1 MAFLDLFRGRS
12 QPRKTEAP
20 VARARFEAA
29 EQGDDY
35 KHWAGADAFAADAAL
50 SPAKRRTMRNRARH
64 ERVNNSY
71 LAGISAT
78 LASDLIGTGPRLQLD
93 IGDTEAGRQV
103 ERAFYDW
110 GTLID
115 LPAKLRTMRE
125 ALVVDGEAFALMT
138 NNPRLPGVQLDLRLI
153 EAEMVATPTEM
164 MRQTITPEGNTVDG
178 LEFDAT
184 GNVIA
189 FQVLNFHPGSNFRI
203 NNLEFA
209 RVPAAAMIHWFRR
222 IRPGQNRGMPEVTPA
237 LRLFGQLRRYTE
249 AVIAAAETAADFAAF
264 IHSNSPAAEVDEVD
278 SFAELEIRK
287 RALVTLPEGWD
298 ISQLKAE
305 QPTSTY
311 KDFKREILGEIARC
325 LNIPFNVA
333 ALDSSSYNYASG
345 RMDHQVYGMN
355 QRVDRDHLERIC
367 LDRVFAAWVNE
378 ASLAGVI
385 PDGLPPFSEWNWAWV
400 WDGKDHV
407 DPGKEANAAETRLRT
422 LTTSLASEY
431 ARQGKRWDVELRQIA
446 AERQLMAEL
455 GLSMNPVAPAAAP
468 MPPED
473 VEAVR
478 AAASVRAI
486 VVHGP
491 PASGKSTFVQKNKG
505 PRDVVFDFD
514 RIMQA
519 LSGNDPHQKTK
530 PLIEYCLDIRD
541 LIIQKAKVANGIDKT
556 WVIVTRV
563 KDEFRRAMS
572 DLSPEY
578 VHMNTSLEECLKRV
592 DADPHRSAVA
602 EEMKKVIRD
611 YFAEQESAAATRW
624 HPALEEA
631 EA

>member
-1 MAFLDLFRGRS
+1 MDLFRGNTK
-12 QPRKTEAP
+12 PRKAEVP

-35 KHWAGADAFAADAAL
+35 KHWAGADAFSADAAL

-78 LASDLIGTGPRLQLD
+78 LAGDLIGTGPRLQLD
-93 IGDTEAGRQV
+93 IGEAEAARTV
-103 ERAFYDW
+103 ERAWYDW

-125 ALVVDGEAFALMT
+125 ALVVDGEAFGMMV

-153 EAEMVATPTEM
+153 EADMVATPTEL

-178 LEFDAT
+178 LEFDEV

-189 FQVLNFHPGSNFRI
+189 YQVLNFHPGSNFRI
-203 NNLEFA
+203 NNLMFS
-209 RVPAAAMIHWFRR
+209 RVPAAAMVHWFRR
-222 IRPGQNRGMPEVTPA
+222 IRPGQNRGLPEVAPA

-287 RALVTLPEGWD
+287 RSLVTLPEGWD

-311 KDFKREILGEIARC
+311 KDFKREILNEIARC
-325 LNIPFNVA
+325 MQIPFNVA

-345 RMDHQVYGMN
+345 RMDHQVYGMV
-355 QRVDRDHLERIC
+355 QRVDRDQIERIC
-367 LDRVFAAWVNE
+367 LDRVLSAWVNE
-378 ASLAGVI
+378 ASLVGMI

-446 AERQLMAEL
+446 TERALMAEL
-455 GLSMNPVAPAAAP
+455 GLNAAPAA
-468 MPPED
+468 D
-473 VEAVR
+473 
-478 AAASVRAI
+478 
-486 VVHGP
+486 GL
-491 PASGKSTFVQKNKG
+491 PAFQEV
-505 PRDVVFDFD
+505 
-514 RIMQA
+514 
-519 LSGNDPHQKTK
+519 
-530 PLIEYCLDIRD
+530 
-541 LIIQKAKVANGIDKT
+541 
-556 WVIVTRV
+556 
-563 KDEFRRAMS
+563 DE
-572 DLSPEY
+572 
-578 VHMNTSLEECLKRV
+578 
-592 DADPHRSAVA
+592 
-602 EEMKKVIRD
+602 
-611 YFAEQESAAATRW
+611 
-624 HPALEEA
+624 
-631 EA
+631 

>member
-1 MAFLDLFRGRS
+1 MAFLDLFRGNTK
-12 QPRKTEAP
+12 PRKAEVP

-35 KHWAGADAFAADAAL
+35 KHWSGADAFSADAAL

-78 LASDLIGTGPRLQLD
+78 LAGDLIGTGPRLQLD
-93 IGDTEAGRQV
+93 IGDAEAARTV
-103 ERAFYDW
+103 ERAWYDW

-125 ALVVDGEAFALMT
+125 ALVVDGEAFGMMV

-153 EAEMVATPTEM
+153 EADMVATPTEL

-178 LEFDAT
+178 LEFDEV
-184 GNVIA
+184 GNVLA
-189 FQVLNFHPGSNFRI
+189 YQVLNFHPGSNFRI
-203 NNLEFA
+203 NNLMFS
-209 RVPAAAMIHWFRR
+209 RVPAAAMVHWFRK
-222 IRPGQNRGMPEVTPA
+222 IRPGQNRGMPEVAPA

-287 RALVTLPEGWD
+287 RSLVTLPEGWD

-311 KDFKREILGEIARC
+311 KDFKREILNEIARC
-325 LNIPFNVA
+325 MQIPFNVA

-345 RMDHQVYGMN
+345 RMDHQVYGMV
-355 QRVDRDHLERIC
+355 QRVDRDQIERIC
-367 LDRVFAAWVNE
+367 LDRVLSAWVNE
-378 ASLAGVI
+378 ASLVGMI

-400 WDGKDHV
+400 WDGKEHV

-446 AERQLMAEL
+446 AERALMAEL
-455 GLSMNPVAPAAAP
+455 GLNAAPAA
-468 MPPED
+468 D
-473 VEAVR
+473 
-478 AAASVRAI
+478 
-486 VVHGP
+486 GL
-491 PASGKSTFVQKNKG
+491 PAFQEV
-505 PRDVVFDFD
+505 
-514 RIMQA
+514 
-519 LSGNDPHQKTK
+519 
-530 PLIEYCLDIRD
+530 
-541 LIIQKAKVANGIDKT
+541 
-556 WVIVTRV
+556 
-563 KDEFRRAMS
+563 DE
-572 DLSPEY
+572 
-578 VHMNTSLEECLKRV
+578 
-592 DADPHRSAVA
+592 
-602 EEMKKVIRD
+602 
-611 YFAEQESAAATRW
+611 
-624 HPALEEA
+624 
-631 EA
+631 

>member
-1 MAFLDLFRGRS
+1 MAFLDLFRGNTK
-12 QPRKTEAP
+12 PRKAEVP

-35 KHWAGADAFAADAAL
+35 KHWAGADAFSADAAL

-78 LASDLIGTGPRLQLD
+78 LAGDLIGTGPRLQLD
-93 IGDTEAGRQV
+93 IGEAEAARTV
-103 ERAFYDW
+103 ERAWYDW

-125 ALVVDGEAFALMT
+125 ALVVDGEAFGMMV

-153 EAEMVATPTEM
+153 EADMVATPTEL

-178 LEFDAT
+178 LEFDEV

-189 FQVLNFHPGSNFRI
+189 YQVLNFHPGSNFRI
-203 NNLEFA
+203 NNLMFS
-209 RVPAAAMIHWFRR
+209 RVPAAAMVHWFRR
-222 IRPGQNRGMPEVTPA
+222 IRPGQNRGLPEVAPA

-287 RALVTLPEGWD
+287 RSLVTLPEGWD

-311 KDFKREILGEIARC
+311 KDFKREILNEIARC
-325 LNIPFNVA
+325 MQIPFNVA

-345 RMDHQVYGMN
+345 RMDHQVYGMV
-355 QRVDRDHLERIC
+355 QRVDRDQIERIC
-367 LDRVFAAWVNE
+367 LDRVLSAWVNE
-378 ASLAGVI
+378 ASLVGMI

-446 AERQLMAEL
+446 TERALMAEL
-455 GLSMNPVAPAAAP
+455 GLNAAPAA
-468 MPPED
+468 D
-473 VEAVR
+473 
-478 AAASVRAI
+478 
-486 VVHGP
+486 GL
-491 PASGKSTFVQKNKG
+491 PAFQEV
-505 PRDVVFDFD
+505 
-514 RIMQA
+514 
-519 LSGNDPHQKTK
+519 
-530 PLIEYCLDIRD
+530 
-541 LIIQKAKVANGIDKT
+541 
-556 WVIVTRV
+556 
-563 KDEFRRAMS
+563 DE
-572 DLSPEY
+572 
-578 VHMNTSLEECLKRV
+578 
-592 DADPHRSAVA
+592 
-602 EEMKKVIRD
+602 
-611 YFAEQESAAATRW
+611 
-624 HPALEEA
+624 
-631 EA
+631 

>member
-1 MAFLDLFRGRS
+1 MAFLDLFRGNTK
-12 QPRKTEAP
+12 PRKAEVP

-35 KHWAGADAFAADAAL
+35 KHWAGADAFSADAAL

-78 LASDLIGTGPRLQLD
+78 LAGDLIGTGPRLQLD
-93 IGDTEAGRQV
+93 IGDAEAARTV
-103 ERAFYDW
+103 ERAWYDW

-125 ALVVDGEAFALMT
+125 ALVVDGEAFGMMV

-153 EAEMVATPTEM
+153 EADMVATPAEL

-178 LEFDAT
+178 LEFDEV
-184 GNVIA
+184 GNVLA
-189 FQVLNFHPGSNFRI
+189 YQVLNFHPGSNFRV
-203 NNLEFA
+203 NNLMFS
-209 RVPAAAMIHWFRR
+209 RVPAAAMVHWFRK
-222 IRPGQNRGMPEVTPA
+222 IRPGQNRGMPEVAPA

-287 RALVTLPEGWD
+287 RSLVTLPEGWD

-311 KDFKREILGEIARC
+311 KDFKREILNEIARC
-325 LNIPFNVA
+325 MQIPFNVA

-345 RMDHQVYGMN
+345 RMDHQVYGMV
-355 QRVDRDHLERIC
+355 QRVDRDQIERIC
-367 LDRVFAAWVNE
+367 LDRVLAAWVNE
-378 ASLAGVI
+378 ASLVGMI

-446 AERQLMAEL
+446 AERALMAEL
-455 GLSMNPVAPAAAP
+455 GLSANPDAAAVP
-468 MPPED
+468 GLPE
-473 VEAVR
+473 EAQAVR
-478 AAASVRAI
+478 AAAAVKAV
-486 VVHGP
+486 VVHGA
-491 PASGKSTFVQKNKG
+491 PASGKSTYVQKNKG

-541 LIIQKAKVANGIDKT
+541 LIIQKAKSANGIDKT

-563 KDEFRRAMS
+563 KDEFRRAMA

-578 VHMNTSLEECLKRV
+578 VHMNTSMEECLKRV
-592 DADPHRSAVA
+592 DADSHRSAVA

-611 YFAEQESAAATRW
+611 YFAEQESAAATQW
-624 HPALEEA
+624 QLELQEA
-631 EA
+631 AG